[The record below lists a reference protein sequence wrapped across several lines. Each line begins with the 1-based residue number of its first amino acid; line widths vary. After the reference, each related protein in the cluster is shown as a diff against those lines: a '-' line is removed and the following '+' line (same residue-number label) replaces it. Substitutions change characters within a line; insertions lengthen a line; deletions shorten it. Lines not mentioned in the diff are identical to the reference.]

1 MRIKNF
7 KTITFRK
14 LDVKLEKTRDIRILD
29 WLLHDACFDF
39 SQIRYTR
46 RRLTIPLTRHP
57 MEWENDKLRSLSL
70 VDGELILYPVLH
82 PCDWQITLSG
92 EWLNKP
98 ERLARIDIIGTKL
111 TRKVDQEG
119 NSPPEYPPEVWYHF
133 RLEFCNNMLPCYMD
147 VLLRGWKDFP
157 LIHYRDVSM
166 PYDYETREPIH
177 LQYNKSVSK

>member
-1 MRIKNF
+1 MMRIKNF

-46 RRLTIPLTRHP
+46 KRLTIPLTRHP
-57 MEWENDKLRSLSL
+57 AEWENDKLRPVSL
-70 VDGELILYPVLH
+70 VDGELILYPVLR

-98 ERLARIDIIGTKL
+98 ERLAKIDVIGHTC
-111 TRKVDQEG
+111 
-119 NSPPEYPPEVWYHF
+119 P
-133 RLEFCNNMLPCYMD
+133 NNFQNG
-147 VLLRGWKDFP
+147 VIF
-157 LIHYRDVSM
+157 
-166 PYDYETREPIH
+166 
-177 LQYNKSVSK
+177 

>member
-1 MRIKNF
+1 MRWRDIKTGTFQKLDLRIEKTADMRIL
-7 KTITFRK
+7 TG
-14 LDVKLEKTRDIRILD
+14 V
-29 WLLHDACFDF
+29 LHDACFDF

-46 RRLTIPLTRHP
+46 KRLTIPLTRHP
-57 MEWENDKLRSLSL
+57 AEWENDKLRPVSL
-70 VDGELILYPVLH
+70 VDGELILYPVLR

-98 ERLARIDIIGTKL
+98 ERLARIDVIGTRL

-119 NSPPEYPPEVWYHF
+119 DFPLEYPPEVWYHF

>member
-46 RRLTIPLTRHP
+46 KRLTIPLTRHP
-57 MEWENDKLRSLSL
+57 AEWENGKLRPVSL
-70 VDGELILYPVLH
+70 VDGELILYPVLR

-98 ERLARIDIIGTKL
+98 ERLAKIDVIGAKL

-119 NSPPEYPPEVWYHF
+119 DFPPEYPPEVWYHF
-133 RLEFCNNMLPCYMD
+133 RLELYNYMLPCYLD
-147 VLLRGWKDFP
+147 ALLCGWKDFP
-157 LIHYRDVSM
+157 LIRYHDISKA
-166 PYDYETREPIH
+166 YDLATRKTIIYPGGRP
-177 LQYNKSVSK
+177 

>member
-46 RRLTIPLTRHP
+46 KRLTIPLTRHP
-57 MEWENDKLRSLSL
+57 AEWENGKLRPVSL
-70 VDGELILYPVLH
+70 VDGELILYPVLR

-92 EWLNKP
+92 EWLK
-98 ERLARIDIIGTKL
+98 RIDVIGAKL

-119 NSPPEYPPEVWYHF
+119 DFPPEYPPEVWYHF
-133 RLEFCNNMLPCYMD
+133 RLELYNYMLPCYLD

-157 LIHYRDVSM
+157 LIRYHDISKA
-166 PYDYETREPIH
+166 YDLATRKTIIYPGGRP
-177 LQYNKSVSK
+177 